1 MNFLE
6 IIKEG
11 RDEDFKI
18 KYGQKFSP
26 EIINRIISKVT
37 PKFLQW
43 TGKVLDSINFEDN
56 FLKLTNALNFFEKIS
71 TNLPKTD
78 INQYQTL
85 EELIT
90 TITNYEGK
98 SRRNVKK
105 VQGGNVVYDDGK
117 YFVVNPLNHDASC
130 YYGKGTKWCTAAE
143 TDTHFK
149 KYNEDGKLFY
159 IIDKSKPTNDP
170 NYKVALLRKF
180 DGEKLF
186 FNVKDEQIKNGWVI
200 GSEILKK
207 ILSNITGYLQQEFPE
222 QIKIFTDKELAKK
235 EKQRLERLREQQR
248 VQLLRNDAQERRDEN
263 EWALDG
269 NIPQEGLKA
278 HALLKYLVDDEGIS
292 VLDNN
297 DRADIQRIKDEIE
310 TLNAEYNADEDPNVD
325 ILSQIESLEDEL
337 DNYSDYIDVYHI
349 IPTGQFYDTTEFEV
363 IDSSVSNNKYAVG
376 DDGEMQSSC
385 YEYVENL
392 IDDIGYEGFNDSFVR
407 QFLDTDSIISYAEDV
422 YDSDVRDNPSSYFE
436 DSERML
442 SNEQEEKIEILKK
455 RIENI
460 ERTIEHLKEQMDG
473 ENDDMIQ
480 EKIDELNEVSE
491 EHSTEIEEI
500 EEDPEGDF
508 PEELIEDKVD
518 ELVSDARRDPE
529 GFMETFGLSWSHY
542 VDKDEFIQGVIDA
555 DGYGHTINSYN
566 GNADEVYVN
575 DELFYVMRID

>member
-6 IIKEG
+6 IIKES
-11 RDEDFKI
+11 RVDDFKN

-26 EIINRIISKVT
+26 AIINKIVSEIT
-37 PKFLQW
+37 PKFFQW
-43 TGKVLDSINFEDN
+43 VGKVMDGVNFNDN
-56 FLKLTNALNFFEKIS
+56 FIKLSEALRRFEKIS

-90 TITNYEGK
+90 AITNYEGK
-98 SRRNVKK
+98 SRRNIKK

-117 YFVVNPLNHDASC
+117 YFVVNPLNHEASC

-159 IIDKSKPTNDP
+159 IIDKTKPTNDP
-170 NYKVALLRKF
+170 YYKVALLRKF
-180 DGEKLF
+180 DGDKIYYDS
-186 FNVKDEQIKNGWVI
+186 KDETVKNGW
-200 GSEILKK
+200 ILGTETLDK
-207 ILSNITGYLQQEFPE
+207 ILNNITGYLQQEFAE
-222 QIKIFTDKELAKK
+222 QVKIFSDKESARK
-235 EKQRLERLREQQR
+235 EKQRLERLREEQR
-248 VQLLRNDAQERRDEN
+248 VRSLRNDAQERRDEN
-263 EWALDG
+263 EWVLDG
-269 NIPQEGLKA
+269 NTSEEGLKA
-278 HALLKYLVDDEGIS
+278 HALLEYLVDNEGIS

-310 TLNAEYNADEDPNVD
+310 RLNAEYDAGEDPNVD
-325 ILSQIESLEDEL
+325 ILNQIESLEDEL

-363 IDSSVSNNKYAVG
+363 IDSSVSNKRYAVG
-376 DDGEMQSSC
+376 DDDEMQRSC
-385 YEYVENL
+385 YEYVEQL
-392 IDDIGYEGFNDSFVR
+392 IDDIGYEGFNKGFAS
-407 QFLDTDSIISYAEDV
+407 QYLDTDAIVSYAEDV
-422 YDSDVRDNPSSYFE
+422 WGDLVRDDPGSYFE

-442 SNEQEEKIEILKK
+442 SNEQEEKVEILKK

-460 ERTIEHLKEQMDG
+460 ERTIEHLEEQMDG

-508 PEELIEDKVD
+508 PEELIEEKVN
-518 ELVSDARRDPE
+518 ELVSDVRRDPE
-529 GFMETFGLSWSHY
+529 EFMETFGLSWSNY
-542 VDKDEFIQGVIDA
+542 VDKDEFIEAVIDA
-555 DGYGHTINSYN
+555 DGYGPTLNSYD
-566 GNADEVYVN
+566 GTAEEVYVN
-575 DELFYVMRID
+575 DTLFYVMRID

>member
-43 TGKVLDSINFEDN
+43 TGKVLDSISFEDN
-56 FLKLTNALNFFEKIS
+56 FLKLTKALNFFEKIS
-71 TNLPKTD
+71 SNLPKTD

-85 EELIT
+85 DELIT
-90 TITNYEGK
+90 AITNYESK
-98 SRRNVKK
+98 SRRNIKK

-117 YFVVNPLNHDASC
+117 YFVVNPLNHEASC
-130 YYGKGTKWCTAAE
+130 YYGKGTKWCTSAE
-143 TDTHFK
+143 MDTHFK

-159 IIDKSKPTNDP
+159 IIDKTKPTNDP
-170 NYKVALLRKF
+170 YYKVALLRKF
-180 DGEKLF
+180 DGDKIYYDS
-186 FNVKDEQIKNGWVI
+186 KDETFKNGW
-200 GSEILKK
+200 ILGTETLDK
-207 ILSNITGYLQQEFPE
+207 ILNNITGYLQQEFPE

-263 EWALDG
+263 EWALND
-269 NIPQEGLKA
+269 NTPEEGLKA
-278 HALLKYLVDDEGIS
+278 HALLKYLVDNEGIS
-292 VLDNN
+292 ILDNN
-297 DRADIQRIKDEIE
+297 DLADIQRIKDEIE
-310 TLNAEYNADEDPNVD
+310 TLNAEYDTGEGPNVD
-325 ILSQIESLEDEL
+325 ILNQIESLEEEL
-337 DNYSDYIDVYHI
+337 DDYSDYIDVYHM

-363 IDSSVSNNKYAVG
+363 IDSSVSNNRYAVG
-376 DDGEMQSSC
+376 DDDEMQSSC
-385 YEYVENL
+385 YEYVESL
-392 IDDIGYEGFNDSFVR
+392 IDDIGYEGFNGSFAR
-407 QFLDTDSIISYAEDV
+407 QFLDTDAIISYAEEV
-422 YDSDVRDNPSSYFE
+422 WEELVRDQPDSYFD

-555 DGYGHTINSYN
+555 DGYGHTINSYD
-566 GNADEVYVN
+566 GSADEVYVN

>member
-407 QFLDTDSIISYAEDV
+407 QFLDTDAIISYAEDV
-422 YDSDVRDNPSSYFE
+422 WGDLVRDDPGSYFE

-460 ERTIEHLKEQMDG
+460 ERTIEHLEEQMDG

-555 DGYGHTINSYN
+555 DGYGHTINSYD
-566 GNADEVYVN
+566 GSADEVYVN